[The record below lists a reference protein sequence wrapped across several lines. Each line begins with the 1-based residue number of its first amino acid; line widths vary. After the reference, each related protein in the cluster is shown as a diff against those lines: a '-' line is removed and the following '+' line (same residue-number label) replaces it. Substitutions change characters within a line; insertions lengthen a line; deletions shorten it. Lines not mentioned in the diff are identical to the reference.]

1 MQIKHAG
8 LRGANLKRL
17 PSTVRASERPEAMTW
32 FLIALNVLAFAVES
46 ASPASLIDRFALWPL
61 QSADASAPAFHMWQ
75 LLTYS
80 ALHANLPHLV
90 FNMLGLFMFGSEV
103 ERVLGAGRLLK
114 LYVASVFC
122 GGAAQLLTALAQTG
136 DAYPA
141 IGASAGVFGVLVAYA
156 LIFPRRR
163 VMLLFPPV
171 PMPAWLF
178 ATGYALIELLL
189 GLSREASGVAHFAH
203 LGGMFGALTVIGYW
217 SHRPHR
223 DALD

>member
-1 MQIKHAG
+1 
-8 LRGANLKRL
+8 
-17 PSTVRASERPEAMTW
+17 MTL
-32 FLIALNVLAFAVES
+32 FLIALNVLAFAIE
-46 ASPASLIDRFALWPL
+46 AAIPAALIDRFALWPL
-61 QSADASAPAFHMWQ
+61 HSAGASAPAFHVWQ

-80 ALHANLPHLV
+80 ALHANLSHLV
-90 FNMLGLFMFGSEV
+90 FNMFGLFMFGSEI

-114 LYVASVFC
+114 LYVASVLC
-122 GGAAQLLTALAQTG
+122 GGAAQLLTGMMLTA

-189 GLSREASGVAHFAH
+189 GVAREAPGVAHFAH
-203 LGGMFGALTVIGYW
+203 LGGMLGAITVIGYW
-217 SHRPHR
+217 SHKPHR